1 MSTPQAGDYIN
12 IHTHGSVPEEGIFSV
27 ENLMMH
33 ENIIPGQKEG
43 TAFTCGIHPWYITG
57 NNYRHLLDSLA
68 DLARNPNVIA
78 IGECGFDRLRGPD
91 MDLQRRVFEEQV
103 RIAMECSKPV
113 IIHCVRSW
121 DELLASHKRM
131 NPSLPWM
138 VHGFRRKT
146 ELAEQLLSANMY
158 LSFWFDF
165 VIRPEAT
172 DLLRRMP
179 VDRIFLETDGADVD
193 IRDIYQKVSVD
204 LEMGVDELRDLII
217 ENYRRLFSLNT
228 NG

>member
-12 IHTHGSVPEEGIFSV
+12 IHTHGSVPVEGIFSV

-33 ENIIPGQKEG
+33 ENIISGEKDR
-43 TAFTCGIHPWYITG
+43 TAFSCGIHPWYING
-57 NNYRHLLDSLA
+57 NNYRDLLNSLS
-68 DLARNPNVIA
+68 DIARNPSVIA

-103 RIAMECSKPV
+103 KIAMEYSKPV

-121 DELLASHKRM
+121 GELLASHKRM

-146 ELAEQLLSANMY
+146 ELAEQLLSGNMY

-165 VIRPEAT
+165 VIRNEAT
-172 DLLRRMP
+172 DLLRRIP
-179 VDRIFLETDGADVD
+179 LDRIFLETDGADVD
-193 IRDIYQKVSVD
+193 IRDIYHKVSADLGMTVD
-204 LEMGVDELRDLII
+204 RLKSVIMK
-217 ENYRRLFSLNT
+217 NYKAFFNL
-228 NG
+228 